1 MKLINLG
8 LLFSA
13 AFCSNQTEAVAEVT
27 NLTSDNTIMRSCFDT
42 FKSYGRVE
50 NGPMVKGRKYR
61 IATIKHCGNMWYL
74 GLMQWKAFHHGWPNN
89 PDGTW
94 SWGIYQDTQC
104 NAKYKAFVRLGNDE
118 KMYDDE
124 TKMKYA
130 YSIDSGRPKQSG
142 SAICSLV
149 ECYNDLQFVKSNT
162 RFNLDGRYYTAYKW
176 RKNSAGNSIK
186 YFDLKCSVDDV
197 ISTSDHEN
205 SYFFLLY

>member
-13 AFCSNQTEAVAEVT
+13 AFCSNQEETLAEVT
-27 NLTSDNTIMRSCFDT
+27 TLSGNSTIMGRCFDI
-42 FKSYGRVE
+42 FNYYGKAE
-50 NGPMVKGRKYR
+50 IGPMVKGRKYR
-61 IATIKHCGNMWYL
+61 IGTIKHCGNKWYA

-94 SWGIYQDTQC
+94 SWGVYQDTLC
-104 NAKYKAFVRLGNDE
+104 NAEYKAFVRLGNDE

-124 TKMKYA
+124 TKVRYA
-130 YSIDSGRPKQSG
+130 YTDDTGRPKTGG

-149 ECYNDLQFVKSNT
+149 ECYNDLHFIPTTKI
-162 RFNLDGRYYTAYKW
+162 FNVDGRLYTAYKW
-176 RKNSAGNSIK
+176 RKNSAESSRK
-186 YFDLKCSVDDV
+186 FFDLKCSVDDV
-197 ISTSDHEN
+197 ISTSDHGN